1 MDMYSMYINV
11 SLSYASK
18 LCVQFLFVV
27 TLITSQHE
35 NIISRIN
42 NRLFFRRF
50 VKNDIEILFYHGND
64 THLLHVSTM
73 PYLIVLLFTFVQYI
87 VCNTVADNITS

>member
-1 MDMYSMYINV
+1 MYINV

-42 NRLFFRRF
+42 NRLSFSRF

-64 THLLHVSTM
+64 THLLHAIFDHTTIYTCTVHR
-73 PYLIVLLFTFVQYI
+73 LQY
-87 VCNTVADNITS
+87 CCR